1 MTGPQVL
8 KISGRDPD
16 ELALDLMAQHLNK
29 GGVVAMPTETVYG
42 FGCAL
47 QPAAIRRI
55 QALKGRGADKP
66 FLILAPSRESLPGL
80 DWTSE
85 ARELAEV
92 FWPGALTLIL
102 ADRSGAYPAGVR
114 SPTGS
119 VAVRMSPHPVA
130 RGLVEALG
138 APITSTSANAPGHP
152 PARSGDEARI
162 AATGLGAEGEMWV
175 VDVGE
180 LPPSPPS
187 TIVDCTGPEPMVRRV
202 GAIPLERLRCVT
214 ANLYGIDGP

>member
-8 KISGRDPD
+8 KISGTDPD
-16 ELALDLMAQHLNK
+16 ELALDLMAQHLDQ

-55 QALKGRGADKP
+55 QALKGRGTDKP
-66 FLILAPSRESLPGL
+66 FLILTPSQVSLPGL
-80 DWTSE
+80 SWTSE
-85 ARELAEV
+85 ARDLADV

-102 ADRSGAYPAGVR
+102 ADRTGMYPEGVR

-138 APITSTSANAPGHP
+138 APITSTSANAPGDL
-152 PARSGDEARI
+152 PARSGEQARV
-162 AATGLGAEGEMWV
+162 AAIGLGAEDEMWV
-175 VDVGE
+175 VDAGE

-187 TIVDCTGPEPMVRRV
+187 TIVDCTGPGPQVRRV
-202 GAIPLERLRCVT
+202 GAIPVERLRCVT
-214 ANLYGIDGP
+214 ANLYGIDGL